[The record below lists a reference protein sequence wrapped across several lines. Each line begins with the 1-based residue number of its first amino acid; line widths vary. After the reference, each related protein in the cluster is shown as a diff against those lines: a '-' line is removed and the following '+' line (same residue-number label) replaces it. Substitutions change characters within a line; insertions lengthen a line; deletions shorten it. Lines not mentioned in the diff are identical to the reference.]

1 LTPPPSVTVERK
13 LKYVIDDFAKAYL
26 HDALRWARADL
37 VRKLRTWAT
46 TLQWSLDWRPRLEA
60 DMLAAGAHPVDALQ
74 PLPTVTDEVI
84 RLASS
89 VGIHL
94 NVGKD
99 T

>member
-1 LTPPPSVTVERK
+1 
-13 LKYVIDDFAKAYL
+13 
-26 HDALRWARADL
+26 
-37 VRKLRTWAT
+37 
-46 TLQWSLDWRPRLEA
+46 LEA